1 MTKKRV
7 VASVLIVLIALLVGG
22 VFLLRGGMPR
32 RKPLGEAALIQFQQ
46 TAKPDENVKAFL
58 SEDFEII
65 KGVAALPEPI
75 RKLYTEAGGSR
86 FVLADPGQKFEATDV
101 ISDPSLP
108 RKRLIFAGVTGEHC
122 FVHYE
127 QGGFGHSFRLA
138 LFELNS
144 PSTVTPLWLGS
155 CGPATNIDALRSQV
169 RDGCD
174 Y

>member
-46 TAKPDENVKAFL
+46 TAKPDETVKAFL

-65 KGVAALPEPI
+65 KSVAALPEPI

-86 FVLADPGQKFEATDV
+86 WVLADPGQKFEATDV

-108 RKRLIFAGVTGEHC
+108 KKLDLRGSDGRTLLCSLRAGRIWALVPSR
-122 FVHYE
+122 
-127 QGGFGHSFRLA
+127 SFRTELA
-138 LFELNS
+138 FDGHAPAAGILR
-144 PSTVTPLWLGS
+144 PSNEYRCPSVTS
-155 CGPATNIDALRSQV
+155 T
-169 RDGCD
+169 
-174 Y
+174 